1 MTNTTRTTGTQ
12 HASVAGPLTLLQAA
26 EVSRWYDEFAH
37 DLRRFVAMRLLRTT
51 RDAPDV
57 DDILQDVFITLM
69 RHVTHVAGL
78 TPPHR
83 RGYAFQAAVWA
94 ARDRHRYHQRRVE
107 AIPLSAV
114 SPDDDRVP
122 LQPLTASH
130 DWQAHASGVEQT
142 TAARMTLRAI
152 WQATPPQY
160 RELLLLLAQGYTPG
174 EMAARLGITRN
185 GVNMRIWRLR
195 QVLREAGEALA

>member
-1 MTNTTRTTGTQ
+1 MTGM
-12 HASVAGPLTLLQAA
+12 AISGPLTLLQAA

-37 DLRRFVAMRLLRTT
+37 DLRRFVASRLLRTG
-51 RDAPDV
+51 DAADV
-57 DDILQDVFITLM
+57 EDVLQETFARLIAHIGDVAALDS
-69 RHVTHVAGL
+69 RE
-78 TPPHR
+78 R
-83 RGYAFQAAVWA
+83 RRNYAFQAAVWV
-94 ARDRHRYHQRRVE
+94 ARDRYRRNARRIE
-107 AIPLSAV
+107 ATPLSTL
-114 SPDDDRVP
+114 PQDDDRVA

-130 DWQAHASGVEQT
+130 DWQTHASGIEQT

-195 QVLREAGEALA
+195 QVLRDAGEALA

>member
-1 MTNTTRTTGTQ
+1 MTNST
-12 HASVAGPLTLLQAA
+12 HVSVAGPLTLLQAA
-26 EVSRWYDEFAH
+26 EVARWYDEIAP
-37 DLRRFVAMRLLRTT
+37 DLRRFVASRLLRTT
-51 RDAPDV
+51 RDAADV
-57 DDILQDVFITLM
+57 EDVLQETFARLIAHIGDVAALDS
-69 RHVTHVAGL
+69 RE
-78 TPPHR
+78 R
-83 RGYAFQAAVWA
+83 RRNYAFQAAVWV
-94 ARDRHRYHQRRVE
+94 ARDRYRRNARRIE
-107 AIPLSAV
+107 ATPLSTL
-114 SPDDDRVP
+114 PQDDDRVA

-130 DWQAHASGVEQT
+130 DWQTHASGIEQT

-195 QVLREAGEALA
+195 QVLRDAGEALA